1 MNTRRMARNEQRL
14 LDRLYRLLGISRRET
29 PVSLPPIEALES
41 RTLMSITLLGP
52 VLPVNS
58 GETISNVLPRIATA
72 DNGNYVV
79 VWTTSSVGQLHFRIF
94 DSTGTPLTEDTLTT
108 SFLGGTPSA
117 GGTAN
122 PQVQRLNQSQF
133 DVAMDADGDFVIA
146 WQDSSDILAQR
157 FNSSG
162 NAAGEVINITE
173 SGTELT
179 NETAPSI
186 AMDDDGD
193 FAVAW
198 LLDTQVDV
206 NVKVMSPKTYYEY
219 VDPETATV
227 KRITNNASSEVS
239 PVSYITSI
247 VQARRFSASGTGGE
261 VITVSTDAVA
271 GGTSQTLTFA
281 TNLNPS
287 IAMDSDGD
295 FAVAWNQVN
304 YAPVKTP
311 GAPSEKTTNT
321 YEGYDLNSNPKTF
334 TLHYYTGPS
343 FDYNMGLTNVKSVA
357 QRFDEN
363 GSAQGAIL
371 TALTRAPSASAGTI
385 VGTDVKIA
393 MDSDGDFAVVASTQY
408 SKSKVVNVTQD
419 GYTTPYI
426 YYATSS
432 NIAMRRFSSA
442 GVAVGSEAAVA
453 SAALTPFFSS
463 TPIGPEA
470 AQISNIAV
478 SMDGTGNLI
487 VMWDAAAYD
496 AELLSVVS
504 TGVFQR
510 RYNAAGAAQESV
522 PSAVPF
528 GVEADSGAPGSLFPA
543 VSFAPGGTLNIAWQ
557 GDDGVNVF
565 TAQYR
570 PVLPASKV
578 IFITQPESGAAGTLS
593 EIRVEVQDANGFV
606 VTDGAPLVK
615 LAVFSGPNG
624 AALQGTT
631 SVTTIGGVATFSNVS
646 LARGGT
652 YVLKATSGSLA
663 SDNSESFQIL
673 TVPTQLAFTIQP
685 KNGTAG
691 TTMSTVTVSVRD
703 ANGDVVTSDSSI
715 VSLSV
720 ATGPGD
726 LDGTVEVEAV
736 NGVATFTDLVLPTS
750 GTYTLLASDAA
761 LANATSSKFTMTAG
775 AGANFTFSTQP
786 VDATAGAKMTV
797 KVTVTDENG
806 NLALGDHSKV
816 SLIIG
821 DGPVGGS
828 LTGTAL
834 ATITNGVA
842 TFANISFPKSGEYH
856 LAAVHDAA
864 EVAVSDGF
872 TISAGAAAKLVF
884 AQQPGNTQAGDALAG
899 VEVDVVDSF
908 GNVVISN
915 SSAVTL
921 TVVTSPK
928 GSTAPTGTFTQN
940 AVDGAANFDDLVFT
954 TAGGY
959 ALKAAQ
965 GKLNVTSAKFTISPD
980 DPSQLV
986 ILTQP
991 KNTVA
996 GVAIKPAVTVAI
1008 QDQFGNVDTS
1018 NTSLITM
1025 TVDSGPGSLFG
1036 TATASALKGVATFSN
1051 LVLRTAGTYTLAAT
1065 QGSLSNGVTN
1075 AFLVTPAAGA
1085 SLEFVDPPVDVIAGQ
1100 LMSSPASVRL
1110 LDAFGN
1116 VATGDKSTVTLKIA
1130 SGPAGAKLFGKFS
1143 AAALNGIATFG
1154 SLTLQ
1159 TAGSYTLAATSGK
1172 MVGDTSSAFQV
1183 TSSVATKMVFANVP
1197 STVGTGSVF
1206 SLLVKMLDAFGNVA
1220 TGDSSNV
1227 TLSMGTKPTGG
1238 TLGGSLTVAASEGIA
1253 SFTGLTLT
1261 PKGKFTLK
1269 AAHANPLAVIT
1280 SSSINV
1286 IPVVPV

>member
-1 MNTRRMARNEQRL
+1 MARKEQRL
-14 LDRLYRLLGISRRET
+14 LDRLYRLLGLSRREA
-29 PVSLPPIEALES
+29 PASLPPMEALES
-41 RTLMSITLLGP
+41 RTLMSIALLGP

-58 GETISNVLPRIATA
+58 EETFSNVLPRVATA

-79 VWTTSSVGQLHFRIF
+79 VWTTSSVGQLHFRLF
-94 DSTGTPLTEDTLTT
+94 DSTGTPLTDDMLTT

-117 GGTAN
+117 GGTAH
-122 PQVQRLNQSQF
+122 PQVFRLNQSQF

-227 KRITNNASSEVS
+227 KRITNNATSEVS

-261 VITVSTDAVA
+261 VITVSADAVA

-321 YEGYDLNSNPKTF
+321 YEGYDLNNNPKTF
-334 TLHYYTGPS
+334 TLHYYMGPS
-343 FDYNMGLTNVKSVA
+343 FDYNMGLSNVKSVA

-371 TALTRAPSASAGTI
+371 TALTRTPSASAGTI
-385 VGTDVKIA
+385 VGADVKIA
-393 MDSDGDFAVVASTQY
+393 MDSDGDFAVVAATQY
-408 SKSKVVNVTQD
+408 AKSKVVNVTQD
-419 GYTTPYI
+419 GYTTPYT

-442 GVAVGSEAAVA
+442 GAAVGSEIAVA
-453 SAALTPFFSS
+453 SAALTPFFSAS
-463 TPIGPEA
+463 PPGVDA
-470 AQISNIAV
+470 AQISNLAV

-487 VMWDAAAYD
+487 AMWDAAAYD
-496 AELLSVVS
+496 ADLLSIVS
-504 TGVFQR
+504 TGIFQR
-510 RYNAAGAAQESV
+510 RYSAAGAAQESA
-522 PSAVPF
+522 PSAVSF
-528 GVEADSGAPGSLFPA
+528 GAGSDGAPGSLFPA
-543 VSFAPGGTLNIAWQ
+543 VSCAPGGTFNLAWQ
-557 GDDGVNVF
+557 AEDGSAVF

-578 IFITQPESGAAGTLS
+578 TFTTQPESGAAGALS
-593 EIRVEVQDANGFV
+593 PISIEVQDANGFV
-606 VTDGAPLVK
+606 VTDGSSVVK
-615 LAVFSGPNG
+615 LAIFSGPAG
-624 AALQGTT
+624 ATLAGTT
-631 SVTTIGGVATFSNVS
+631 SVTTVDGVATFSNLS
-646 LARGGT
+646 LLRGGT
-652 YVLKATSGSLA
+652 YVLKATSGSLT
-663 SDNSESFQIL
+663 SDNSESFQII

-685 KNGTAG
+685 RNGTAG
-691 TTMSTVTVSVRD
+691 TTMAAVTVSVRD
-703 ANGDVVTSDSSI
+703 ANGDLVVNASSI
-715 VSLSV
+715 ISLAV
-720 ATGPGD
+720 ATGPGI
-726 LDGTVEVEAV
+726 LAGTTEVEAV
-736 NGVATFTDLVLPTS
+736 NGVATFTDLSLPTA
-750 GTYTLLASDAA
+750 GTYTLLAASDG
-761 LANATSSKFTMTAG
+761 LTNASSSKFTMTAG
-775 AGANFTFSTQP
+775 AGAHFTFSTQP

-806 NLALGDHSKV
+806 NLAVGDHSKL

-821 DGPVGGS
+821 DGPIGGT

-834 ATITNGVA
+834 ATITNGMA
-842 TFANISFPKSGEYH
+842 TFANISFPKAGGYVLSARHEG
-856 LAAVHDAA
+856 D
-864 EVAVSDGF
+864 EVATSDGF
-872 TISAGAAAKLVF
+872 TISPGAASKLVF
-884 AQQPGNTQAGDALAG
+884 AHQPETTQAGDALDD

-928 GSTAPTGTFTQN
+928 GSAAPTGTFTQN

-959 ALKAAQ
+959 ALKATQ
-965 GKLNVTSAKFTISPD
+965 GKFSITSAKFTILPD
-980 DPSQLV
+980 EVSKLV

-991 KNTVA
+991 KNAVA
-996 GVAIKPAVTVAI
+996 GVAIKPAVTVSV

-1036 TATASALKGVATFSN
+1036 TATASALKGIAAFSN

-1065 QGSLSNGVTN
+1065 QGSLDPGVTN
-1075 AFLVTPAAGA
+1075 SFLISPAAGA
-1085 SLEFVDPPVDVIAGQ
+1085 TLQFVNQPVDVIAGQ
-1100 LMSSPASVRL
+1100 TMSAPATVRL

-1116 VATGDKSTVTLKIA
+1116 LATGDKSTVTLKLA

-1143 AAALNGIATFG
+1143 AAAVNGLATFG

-1159 TAGSYTLAATSGK
+1159 TAGAYTLAATSGK
-1172 MVGDTSSAFQV
+1172 MAGDTSSAFSV
-1183 TSSVATKMVFANVP
+1183 SSSVATKMQFANVP
-1197 STVGTGSVF
+1197 LSVATGSGF
-1206 SLLVKMLDAFGNVA
+1206 SLQVKILDAFGNVA
-1220 TGDSSNV
+1220 TGDGSNV
-1227 TLSMGTKPTGG
+1227 TLSLGAKPTGG
-1238 TLGGSLTVAASEGIA
+1238 ALGGSLTVAADHGIA
-1253 SFTGLTLT
+1253 SFSGLTLT
-1261 PKGKFTLK
+1261 PKGKFTIR
-1269 AAHANPLAVIT
+1269 AANANPLAVIT
-1280 SSSINV
+1280 SGSINV
-1286 IPVVPV
+1286 IAVAPV